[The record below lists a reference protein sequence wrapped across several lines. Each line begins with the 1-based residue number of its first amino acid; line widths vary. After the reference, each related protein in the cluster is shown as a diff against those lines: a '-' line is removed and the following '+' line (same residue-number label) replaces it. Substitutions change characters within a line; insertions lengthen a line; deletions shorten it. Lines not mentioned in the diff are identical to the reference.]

1 MKQKLCSLGVGK
13 TAVAVSIN
21 TEKLLKNRLYDIG
34 LTEGTRIE
42 VLHESPSGDPRAY
55 LIRGA
60 VIALRNADAAEITVE
75 TAAEN
80 DE

>member
-1 MKQKLCSLGVGK
+1 MKQKLCSLGFGK
-13 TAVAVSIN
+13 KAVTVSID

-34 LTEGTRIE
+34 LTEGTPVE

-60 VIALRNADAAEITVE
+60 VIALRNADAAQITVE
-75 TAAEN
+75 PVAEY